1 MLAVMSARR
10 PFSDITGLEP
20 NGMLTLFS
28 YPGLFGVA
36 DNNPYGLKVFA
47 FMKLCRLEFR
57 HEHIFDA
64 KDAPRGQLPYLRDGE
79 TIVGDS
85 DAVIAYLIDKFA
97 LPIDDGL
104 IGQQRDAGHFVR
116 RTLDDLYW
124 VMSYSRWKDER
135 FWPLFR
141 DAILR
146 THKTVTAGA
155 LEQAREYNF
164 KRYHYQGIGRYEPDE
179 VYARGIA
186 DLNALGNFLPARGFL
201 FGDRPT
207 SADAGLYG
215 FVANILFYEIDTPL
229 KAFLLSRRNLV
240 AQCRSVHTLVG

>member
-1 MLAVMSARR
+1 
-10 PFSDITGLEP
+10 
-20 NGMLTLFS
+20 MLTLFS

-36 DNNPYGLKVFA
+36 DNNPFGLKVFA
-47 FMKLCRLEFR
+47 FMKLCRLDFR

-64 KDAPRGQLPYLRDGE
+64 KDAPRAQLPYLRDDT

-85 DAVIAYLIDKFA
+85 DSIIAHLIRKFD
-97 LPIDDGL
+97 LPIDSGL
-104 IGQQRDAGHFVR
+104 TAPQRDAGLFVR
-116 RTLDDLYW
+116 RALDDLYW

-146 THKTVTAGA
+146 THPSVTADA
-155 LEQAREYNF
+155 LAQARDYNF
-164 KRYHYQGIGRYEPDE
+164 KRYHYQGIGRYQPDE

-186 DLNALGNFLPARGFL
+186 DLGALGNLLPAHGFL
-201 FGDRPT
+201 FGDLPT

-215 FVANILFYEIDTPL
+215 FVANILFYQIETPL
-229 KAFLLSRRNLV
+229 KAFLLERPNLV
-240 AQCRSVHTLVG
+240 AQCRAIHALVEEGAQ